1 MSSLTLPTVSSAPD
15 ALKSVSNDATVSAPL
30 TSSAR
35 ALRTAVFLALAA
47 GGVALDLATKHL
59 VFAWRTWEQFNR
71 TWWLIDEHFG
81 IQTSVNPGA
90 LFGMGAGYT
99 WGFVVLSFLALVAIS
114 YFVFVRPR
122 MLDWWLTV
130 SLGMVTGGIL
140 GNLYD
145 RLGFW
150 RSSLVPEFVESGVR
164 DWILVRFEGVPFF
177 DPWPNF
183 NIADCC
189 LVVGACLLAIHSLR
203 RDPKERPTSK
213 LASP

>member
-1 MSSLTLPTVSSAPD
+1 MSSLTLPTVSSVPAAP
-15 ALKSVSNDATVSAPL
+15 KSVSNAATVGAPL

-35 ALRTAVFLALAA
+35 VLRIAVFLGLAA
-47 GGVALDLATKHL
+47 FGAALDLATKHL
-59 VFAWRTWEQFNR
+59 VFAWRTWEQFNQ
-71 TWWLIDEHFG
+71 TWWLIDEHVG

-99 WGFVVLSFLALVAIS
+99 WGFVALSFIALVAIG
-114 YFVFVRPR
+114 YFVFVRPQ
-122 MLDWWLTV
+122 MLDWWLTISV
-130 SLGMVTGGIL
+130 GLVTGGIL

-150 RSSLVPEFVESGVR
+150 RSSLVPEFVGSGVR

-189 LVVGACLLAIHSLR
+189 LVVGACLLAVHSLR
-203 RDPKERPTSK
+203 ADPKERSSSQLGTS
-213 LASP
+213 

>member
-1 MSSLTLPTVSSAPD
+1 MSSPTRPIALSAP
-15 ALKSVSNDATVSAPL
+15 AAPKPASSTAPVEPL
-30 TSSAR
+30 STSAR
-35 ALRTAVFLALAA
+35 GVRTAIFVALAA
-47 GGVALDLATKHL
+47 GGLGLDLATKHYI
-59 VFAWRTWEQFNR
+59 FAWRGWERFHQ
-71 TWWLIDEHFG
+71 THWLINEHLG
-81 IQTSVNPGA
+81 VQTSVNPGA

-99 WGFVVLSFLALVAIS
+99 WGFVLLSFVALIAIG

-122 MLDWWLTV
+122 MLDLWLTFA
-130 SLGMVTGGIL
+130 LGLVTGGIL

-150 RSSLVPEFVESGVR
+150 HTPDAPPGIFGVR
-164 DWILVRFEGVPFF
+164 DWILVQFAGVPFF

-203 RDPKERPTSK
+203 GDPQAEGDSQPTAK
-213 LASP
+213 